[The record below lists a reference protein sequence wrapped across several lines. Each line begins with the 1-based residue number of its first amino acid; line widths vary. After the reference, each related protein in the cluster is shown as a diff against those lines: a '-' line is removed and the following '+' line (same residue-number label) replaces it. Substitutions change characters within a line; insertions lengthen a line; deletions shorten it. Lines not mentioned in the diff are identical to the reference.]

1 MAVTYEAAVVISFPA
16 GANLSAFQFYPVA
29 LTTSASYPQGAL
41 GTIGATTTKPFGVL
55 QDAPDTAG
63 DMAAVVVSGP
73 SKCVAYGGTI
83 NTGDSMGV
91 AATGEATATTTD
103 NRWILGDALETVTDA
118 GSNAIINVNV
128 DVHRY

>member
-1 MAVTYEAAVVISFPA
+1 MATTFEASVVVSFPA
-16 GANLSAFQFYPVA
+16 GSDLSTFQFYPVA
-29 LTTSASYPQGAL
+29 VTTSATYPQGAL

-63 DMAAVVVSGP
+63 DMAAVVIKGP

-83 NTGDSMGV
+83 NTDDSLGV
-91 AATGEATATTTD
+91 AATGEAVVTTTD
-103 NRWILGDALETVTDA
+103 NRWILGDSMETATDA
-118 GSNAIINVNV
+118 GSNLIINVNV

>member
-1 MAVTYEAAVVISFPA
+1 MATTFEAPVVVSFPA
-16 GANLSAFQFYPVA
+16 GSDLSLFQFYPVA
-29 LTTSASYPQGAL
+29 VTTSATYPQGAL

-63 DMAAVVVSGP
+63 DMAAVVILGP

-83 NTGDSMGV
+83 NTGDSLGV
-91 AATGEATATTTD
+91 AATGEAAVTTTD
-103 NRWILGDALETVTDA
+103 NRWVLGDSLETVTDA
-118 GSNAIINVNV
+118 GANQVISIIV